1 MARTE
6 TKIYLGAA
14 SIRLDDLHRQIER
27 AEQRGDEGVVSS
39 GARRVGEASDLT
51 KMREEFDSLCAE
63 ADEAGDYIVVRPL
76 RDDEWDDLCD
86 EHPPREEKRHAD
98 TDEALGF
105 NAKTGRRPLIF
116 AALVEPNLASRAD
129 FDSWVE
135 RKELTRGE
143 VESIALKVWQ
153 LTNRQPFAPK

>member
-6 TKIYLGAA
+6 TKIYLGSA
-14 SIRLDDLHRQIER
+14 SIRLDELNRTIAQTER
-27 AEQRGDEGVVSS
+27 AEGQSSS
-39 GARRVGEASDLT
+39 GARRVGEASDVT
-51 KMREEFDSLCAE
+51 KMREEFQALCAE
-63 ADEAGDYIVVRPL
+63 ADEAGDFIVVRPL

-98 TDEALGF
+98 SDEALGF
-105 NAKTGRRPLIF
+105 NAKTGRRALIF
-116 AALVEPNLASRAD
+116 AALVEPTLATRSE

-143 VESIALKVWQ
+143 LEGVALQVWQ
-153 LTNRQPFAPK
+153 LTNRTPFAPK

>member
-6 TKIYLGAA
+6 TKIYLGST
-14 SIRLDDLHRQIER
+14 SIRLDELNDSIRRAER
-27 AEQRGDEGVVSS
+27 AESAPSS
-39 GARRVGEASDLT
+39 GARRVGEASDVT
-51 KMREEFDSLCAE
+51 KMREEFDALRDE
-63 ADEAGDYIVVRPL
+63 ADEAGDFIVVRPL

-105 NAKTGRRPLIF
+105 NAKTGRRALIF
-116 AALVEPNLASRAD
+116 AALVEPTLATRSE

-143 VESIALKVWQ
+143 LEGVALQVWQ
-153 LTNRQPFAPK
+153 LTNRTPFAPK

>member
-14 SIRLDDLHRQIER
+14 SIRLDELHRTIAQAER
-27 AEQRGDEGVVSS
+27 SEGAPTS
-39 GARRVGEASDLT
+39 GARRVGEASDVSKL
-51 KMREEFDSLCAE
+51 REEFDTLRAE

-105 NAKTGRRPLIF
+105 NARTGRRALIH
-116 AALVEPNLASRAD
+116 AALVEPILATRKE

-143 VESIALKVWQ
+143 LEGVALQVWQ
-153 LTNRQPFAPK
+153 LTNRTPFAPK

>member
-6 TKIYLGAA
+6 TKIYLGAT
-14 SIRLDDLHRQIER
+14 SIRLDELNRAIAR
-27 AEQRGDEGVVSS
+27 AEQTGEAPVSS

-51 KMREEFDSLCAE
+51 KMREEFAALTAE

-76 RDDEWDDLCD
+76 RDDEWDDLID
-86 EHPPREEKRHAD
+86 EHPPREEKRYAD

-105 NAKTGRRPLIF
+105 NAKTGRRALIF
-116 AALVEPNLASRAD
+116 AALVEPALATRAE
-129 FDSWVE
+129 FDAWVE

-143 VESIALKVWQ
+143 LEGVALQVWQ
-153 LTNRQPFAPK
+153 LTNRAPFAPK

>member
-14 SIRLDDLHRQIER
+14 SIRLDELNRSIAR
-27 AEQRGDEGVVSS
+27 AEQQGDAPAS
-39 GARRVGEASDLT
+39 GARRVGEASDLA
-51 KMREEFDSLCAE
+51 KMREEFASLAVE

-86 EHPPREEKRHAD
+86 EHPPRDDKRYAESD
-98 TDEALGF
+98 DALGF
-105 NAKTGRRPLIF
+105 NARTGRRALIF
-116 AALVEPNLASRAD
+116 AALVEPEIATRSE
-129 FDSWVE
+129 FDAWVE

-143 VESIALKVWQ
+143 LEGIALQVWQ
-153 LTNRQPFAPK
+153 LTNRSPFAPK